1 MIYDVAHVTTYRY
14 EEQVASATCTLR
26 LTPMRTA
33 DQAVLSS
40 AIEVHPPPA
49 SRRTRSGFFGART
62 DEIRIDTPHR
72 ELRIEARSRVEV
84 QTVRQPSLLAE
95 PAWEEV
101 RDAAARSDS
110 LAPSAP
116 VHHLFPSPFVA
127 FSDPM
132 TRYAAKS
139 FPAGA
144 GVVEGAL
151 ALMRRIKADFV
162 YDPRATQVT
171 TLPFQAFERRRGVCQ
186 DFAHI
191 MIAGLRGL
199 GLPAAYVSG
208 YIRTTPIGGTRLQGS
223 DATHAW
229 VSLWCGPDIGWIG
242 LDPTNGIRAGDDHI
256 QLALGRDYAD
266 VAPVTGIILG
276 SGAQRLTV
284 AVDVIP
290 LGAAPVDG

>member
-1 MIYDVAHVTTYRY
+1 VIYDVAHITTYRY
-14 EEQVASATCTLR
+14 EAPVASATCTLR
-26 LTPMRTA
+26 LTPMQTL

-40 AIEVHPPPA
+40 AIDVQPA
-49 SRRTRSGFFGART
+49 PAARRARTGFFGVRSE
-62 DEIRIDTPHR
+62 EIRIDISHR

-95 PAWEEV
+95 PPWDAV
-101 RDAAARSDS
+101 RQAVARSDS
-110 LAPSAP
+110 LAPASP

-127 FSDPM
+127 FSGEM
-132 TRYAAKS
+132 TRYAARS
-139 FPAGA
+139 FPAGR
-144 GVVEGAL
+144 GIVEGAL
-151 ALMRRIKADFV
+151 DLMRRIKADFV

-171 TLPFQAFERRRGVCQ
+171 TLPVQAFERRRGVCQ
-186 DFAHI
+186 DFAHV

-208 YIRTTPIGGTRLQGS
+208 YIRTTPIGGRRLQGA

-242 LDPTNGIRAGDDHI
+242 LDPTNGVRAGDDHI
-256 QLALGRDYAD
+256 QLAVGRDYAD

-290 LGAAPVDG
+290 LRKGPAAA